1 MRDDGL
7 SNRIAAELATL
18 IAAGDVDAQS
28 HLTTHA
34 LASRF
39 SVSRSPVREAL
50 RLLEGQGLVRQEKNR
65 GYFVNPLNARE
76 RASALKLNGNVHDA
90 PRAYYALAEDWV
102 RNAIPENVTET
113 LLTERYDLSRSE
125 LGAVLTRATAEGW
138 IERKRGYGWKLL
150 PVAKTPEAQTQL
162 YRMRVLLEPA
172 AFLEPT
178 FKPDRPVLERI
189 RHDLERVRDGA
200 HLQWPA
206 DRLHAIGVNFHEDL
220 IRMCGNPFLLQAVQR
235 VNRLR
240 RLLEYRSMIDRVRVL
255 EETTEH
261 LGILAPLMEGDLVET
276 SFRMRVH
283 VSRALER
290 KRPAQLGKSR

>member
-7 SNRIAAELATL
+7 SNRIAAQLAAL
-18 IAAGDVDAQS
+18 IAAGEVGAQS
-28 HLTTHA
+28 HLTTPA
-34 LASRF
+34 LADRF

-50 RLLEGQGLVRQEKNR
+50 RLLEEQGLVRQEKNR
-65 GYFVNPLNARE
+65 GYFVNALNARE
-76 RASALKLNGNVHDA
+76 RASALKSAGNIPDA

-102 RNAIPENVTET
+102 RDAVPEDVTET
-113 LLTERYDLSRSE
+113 LLIERYDLSRSE
-125 LGAVLTRATAEGW
+125 LAAILTRATAEGW
-138 IERKRGYGWKLL
+138 IERKPGYGWKLL

-162 YRMRVLLEPA
+162 YRMRLLLEPA

-178 FKPDRPVLERI
+178 FKPDRAVLDRI
-189 RHDLERVRDGA
+189 QSDLERVRDGA

-206 DRLHAIGVNFHEDL
+206 DRLQAIGVNFHEDL
-220 IRMCGNPFLLQAVQR
+220 IRMSGNPFLLQAIHR
-235 VNRLR
+235 VNRMR
-240 RLLEYRSMIDRVRVL
+240 RLLEYRSMIDRMRVL

-261 LGILAPLMEGDLVET
+261 LEILAPLMQGDLVET

-290 KRPAQLGKSR
+290 KRPAQSAHSR